1 MWVGA
6 RPSPASEALMM
17 SPEDLE
23 AFAAQAAKR
32 RENLKRAMEVAFAP
46 PLATAGDVIAPDASV
61 EVAAAAEAA
70 LQAAVN
76 PADVEELATT
86 FQIENLE
93 EEVIASSDE
102 EFSVER
108 VAEVEEL
115 SSPQEPEAAVTEDFV
130 TEAIVEEPVAEEIA
144 EELLVVDE
152 PVIEE
157 ALEEERPVLF
167 QAEEVAEEAAADADE
182 TALEVVDPEA
192 TDLRVI
198 EDAPSSE
205 VAPIVEVASEA
216 EPAAAMGLEVEL
228 SEVTAPAAPLVAE
241 TFKPEVVASDAAP
254 KAARAKKAKAAK
266 AKAAPAPKKKAAPKK
281 KSETLEDEAWL
292 SDAVAFSLSGQWSEA
307 GAPPVDEAGAMRLE
321 EFRTKAG
328 EGALTVWGRASA
340 DATWEPIKASYWKS
354 ANVEPMSFVE
364 GREHVATEA
373 KKSKG
378 KAPAIY
384 SALKV
389 SKAQVAEIWQPG
401 AMPVA

>member
-32 RENLKRAMEVAFAP
+32 RENLRRAMEVAFAP
-46 PLATAGDVIAPDASV
+46 PLTTAGDVIAPDASV

-70 LQAAVN
+70 LQAAVD

-102 EFSVER
+102 EFSVE
-108 VAEVEEL
+108 VAAEVEEL
-115 SSPQEPEAAVTEDFV
+115 SSPQEPEVAVTEDFV

-144 EELLVVDE
+144 EEQLVVDE

-167 QAEEVAEEAAADADE
+167 QAEEVAEEAAAEADE
-182 TALEVVDPEA
+182 TALEVVEPQA
-192 TDLRVI
+192 IDLQVI
-198 EDAPSSE
+198 ESAPSAEEAPDFE
-205 VAPIVEVASEA
+205 VAPEA
-216 EPAAAMGLEVEL
+216 EPAAMEPEVEL
-228 SEVTAPAAPLVAE
+228 SEMTAPEAPLVVE

-281 KSETLEDEAWL
+281 KSATLEDEAWL

-401 AMPVA
+401 AMPIA

>member
-46 PLATAGDVIAPDASV
+46 PLTTAGDVIAPDASV

-70 LQAAVN
+70 LQAAVD

-102 EFSVER
+102 EFSVE
-108 VAEVEEL
+108 VAAEVEEL
-115 SSPQEPEAAVTEDFV
+115 SSPQEPEVAVTEDFV
-130 TEAIVEEPVAEEIA
+130 TEAIVEEPVAEE
-144 EELLVVDE
+144 
-152 PVIEE
+152 
-157 ALEEERPVLF
+157 
-167 QAEEVAEEAAADADE
+167 AAAEADE
-182 TALEVVDPEA
+182 TALEVVEPQA
-192 TDLRVI
+192 IDLQVI
-198 EDAPSSE
+198 ESAPSAEEAPDFE
-205 VAPIVEVASEA
+205 VAPEA
-216 EPAAAMGLEVEL
+216 EPAAMEPEVEL
-228 SEVTAPAAPLVAE
+228 SEMTAPEAPLVVE

-328 EGALTVWGRASA
+328 EGALTVWGRASV

-401 AMPVA
+401 AMPIA